1 MKRIILTSTI
11 LLSVLLFSFC
21 SKKIPKGVEGVRNF
35 DVNQY
40 LGKWY
45 EIARLD
51 HSFERN
57 LNNVTATY
65 SFREDGL
72 VKVENRGYNTKKE
85 KWEDAEG
92 RAKFK
97 GDRDIGELRV
107 SFFGPFFGAYNIV
120 ALDDDYKYA
129 LVLGD
134 NYGFMWIL
142 SREKTIPAEV
152 RAEYLKIAEETGY
165 DTSELIW
172 VEHDM

>member
-1 MKRIILTSTI
+1 MKRIILTTTLMVTI
-11 LLSVLLFSFC
+11 LLMSAC
-21 SKKIPKGVEGVRNF
+21 SKKIPGGVEGVRNF

-40 LGKWY
+40 LGQWY
-45 EIARLD
+45 EVARLD

-72 VKVENRGYNTKKE
+72 IKVENRGFNTKTE

-97 GDRDIGELRV
+97 GAQDVGELRV
-107 SFFGPFFGAYNIV
+107 SFFGPFFGSYNI
-120 ALDDDYKYA
+120 ASLDDDYKYV
-129 LVLGD
+129 LVMGD
-134 NYGFMWIL
+134 NFGFMWIL
-142 SREKTIPAEV
+142 SREKILPPEVKAEF
-152 RAEYLKIAEETGY
+152 LKIAEETGY

-172 VEHDM
+172 VEQDM

>member
-1 MKRIILTSTI
+1 MKKLILSSAI
-11 LLSVLLFSFC
+11 LFSILLFSSC
-21 SKKIPKGVEGVRNF
+21 SKKIPGGVEGVQNF

-40 LGKWY
+40 LGQWY

-51 HSFERN
+51 HSFEKN

-65 SFREDGL
+65 SFRDDGL
-72 VKVENRGYNTKKE
+72 VRVENRGYNTKSE

-97 GDRDIGELRV
+97 GAEDVGELKV
-107 SFFGPFFGAYNIV
+107 SFFGPFFGSYNIV

-142 SREKTIPAEV
+142 SREKTIPEEIKA
-152 RAEYLKIAEETGY
+152 AYLGIAEETGY

-172 VEHDM
+172 VQQD